1 MKINKHTLFYIP
13 FFLLTLTL
21 YGCES
26 YIAFE
31 KMRFNWLIYG
41 FFGSLIIGLIG
52 MLFDNNRK

>member
-1 MKINKHTLFYIP
+1 MKKYNLFYIP
-13 FFLLTLTL
+13 VILLILTL

-31 KMRFNWLIYG
+31 KMRFKWLIYG
-41 FFGSLIIGLIG
+41 FFGTLIIGLIG